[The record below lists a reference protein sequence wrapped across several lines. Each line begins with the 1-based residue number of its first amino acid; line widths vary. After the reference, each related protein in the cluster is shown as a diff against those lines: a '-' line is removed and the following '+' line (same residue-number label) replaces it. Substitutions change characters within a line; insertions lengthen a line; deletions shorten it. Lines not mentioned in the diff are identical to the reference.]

1 MLCFA
6 ALATRRKALSRHP
19 RPTLTLSLLALNL
32 AVAHSLAALPAAPV
46 AVDSAK
52 LGYYRQAVA
61 GRDGIVFVA
70 EGHLWRVP
78 YEGGTARR
86 LTSSAADPS
95 YPALSADGRWL
106 AFVGRYD
113 GGPEV
118 YVMPAEGGPTKRLT
132 VDGDRGIKVQGWS
145 RDGRVLV
152 ASSRY
157 SGKPDTRLYLIDPAS
172 GRRAAVPLAQAAEA
186 CLNGQGQPTVFAR
199 EPQPS
204 DNVIGYVGGLRQ
216 QLWSWKPGQEAK
228 PAFPGHPGT
237 SRQPMCDGDQVFFI
251 SDKGGRLNLWQARL
265 GADGTLA
272 DSRELTH
279 YRDFE
284 VRDASLYAAPSQ
296 DRIVYTRA
304 GAIHVFDPQT
314 GADRTPAI
322 RLNSDFEQLRPQMIS
337 NPVSYISALALSPN
351 GDRVAVQARGY
362 VSVFPVGSGRRADV
376 LTDGAQRARELVFS
390 ADGKSLLLTSDKSGE
405 QEFWRIG
412 SRGGEAARQISHG
425 SDSPIEQPLA
435 APDGKKLVYS
445 DGRRRLWLLNLE
457 TGERKLLRQLE
468 RGGYADF
475 AWSPDSRYL
484 AYSADAANEFARLWL
499 YDSQSH
505 QHLPLSSDRYHARS
519 PAFSPDGKTL
529 YFLSDRNL
537 DSEVSSPWGQR
548 DPAPYFNKQT
558 KIYGLMLDAA
568 ARWPFQPKDELAG
581 KADDEDKGDG
591 KDGKGKDDKAKDDK
605 AKTANK
611 GPKPVRLDNGFRR
624 RLYEVPLEAGN
635 YDSLKVDDKRLY
647 FTRAASPEAKLKQL
661 ISLSIEAPN
670 PTPPKPEVFAEGV
683 KEYRQSA
690 DRKKLLLVREEG
702 GQPSLAVVP
711 AGEKM
716 PKEMDKYAVSLRD
729 WSLPL
734 DPRAEWRQIF
744 ADTWRMHRDSVHLAT
759 MRSVDWA
766 AVRKRFAPLVDQV
779 TTRQELNDVL
789 AQMIANVGIQHS
801 QVGIRSQGAP
811 QPDLAV
817 GQLAADFRRVA
828 GGLEVTAIWNG
839 DPELL
844 EERSPLARPE
854 ADVRVGDVISR
865 INGQPVASEYA
876 LASALRGQVDKQ
888 VLLQIVRAGVSRQV
902 IVRPVSLSRDRD
914 LRYLGWEEQ
923 RQRMVEKQSA
933 GRIGYVH
940 LQAMGKEDAARWA
953 REYYPVFDREG
964 LILDLRHNDGG
975 NIDRWLLE
983 KLLRRVWVWWQN
995 GNERVTSP
1003 NPPYAFRGK
1012 VVALIDGATYSD
1024 GETFALG
1031 LQRLGI
1037 ATLIGEPT
1045 AGAGMWLSDQ
1055 NWSRDQGIA
1064 RAAQSPQFV
1073 VAPDGSRH
1081 WVVEGRGVKPD
1092 IAVDNL
1098 PWATFK
1104 GQDAQLEAAIHYL
1117 QQGMGKT
1124 PPAPP
1129 QPPAGGAQGAHY
1141 RGF

>member
-1 MLCFA
+1 M
-6 ALATRRKALSRHP
+6 RPRLSV
-19 RPTLTLSLLALNL
+19 TLLVLNL
-32 AVAHSLAALPAAPV
+32 ALSQAFAALPAGPSSI
-46 AVDSAK
+46 DGAK
-52 LGYYRQAVA
+52 LGYFRQATA

-70 EGHLWRVP
+70 DGHLWRVP
-78 YEGGTARR
+78 YEGGAARR
-86 LTSSAADPS
+86 LTGGAADPS

-113 GGPEV
+113 GAPEV
-118 YVMPAEGGPTKRLT
+118 YVMPAEGGPTRRLT
-132 VDGDRGIKVQGWS
+132 IDGDRGVKVQGWS

-157 SGKPDTRLYLIDPAS
+157 SGKPDTRLYLLDPAS
-172 GRRAAVPLAQAAEA
+172 GQREPIPLAQAAEA
-186 CLNGQGQPTVFAR
+186 CLDGQGHPTVFAR
-199 EPQPS
+199 EAQPS

-216 QLWSWKPGQEAK
+216 QLWSWQPGQEAR

-237 SRQPMCDGDQVFFI
+237 SRQPMCVGDQVYFL
-251 SDKGGRLNLWQARL
+251 SDKGGRLNLWQGRL
-265 GADGTLA
+265 AASGALA

-284 VRDASLYAAPSQ
+284 VRDANLYAAPGH
-296 DRIVYTRA
+296 DRIVYTQA
-304 GAIHVFDPQT
+304 GAIHVLDPQT
-314 GADRTPAI
+314 GADQELAI
-322 RLNSDFEQLRPQMIS
+322 QLNSDFEQLRPQMIN
-337 NPVSYISALALSPN
+337 NPLNYVSALALSPN

-376 LTDGAQRARELVFS
+376 LTDGAQRARELSFS

-405 QEFWRIG
+405 QEFWRAD
-412 SRGGEAARQISHG
+412 SRTGGAMHQISHG
-425 SDSPIEQPLA
+425 GDSPIEQPLA

-445 DGRRRLWLLNLE
+445 DGRRRLWLLNLDS
-457 TGERKLLRQLE
+457 GERRLLRQLP

-484 AYSADAANEFARLWL
+484 AYGADAANEFSQLWL
-499 YDSQSH
+499 YDSQSR
-505 QHLPLSSDRYHARS
+505 QHFPLSSDRYHARS
-519 PAFSPDGKTL
+519 PAFAPDGKTL

-558 KIYGLMLDAA
+558 KIYGLMLDAS

-581 KADDEDKGDG
+581 KDAGEDKGESGDSEN
-591 KDGKGKDDKAKDDK
+591 KEDKGKDAKK
-605 AKTANK
+605 S
-611 GPKPVRLDNGFRR
+611 PKPVRLDNGFRR
-624 RLYEVPLEAGN
+624 RLYEAPLEAGN
-635 YDSLKVDDKRLY
+635 YDSLKADDKRLY
-647 FTRAASPEAKLKQL
+647 FTRAATPEAKLKQL
-661 ISLSIEAPN
+661 LSLSIEAPN
-670 PTPPKPEVFAEGV
+670 PTPSKPEVFAEGI

-716 PKEMDKYAVSLRD
+716 PKEMDKYAVSLKD

-744 ADTWRMHRDSVHLAT
+744 ADTWRMHRDTVHLAT
-759 MRSVDWA
+759 MRAVDWEA
-766 AVRKRFAPLVDQV
+766 ARRRFAPLADKV

-789 AQMIANVGIQHS
+789 AQMIATVGIQHS
-801 QVGIRSQGAP
+801 QVGIRAQDAAK
-811 QPDLAV
+811 PDTSV
-817 GQLAADFRRVA
+817 GQLAADLRRA
-828 GGLEVTAIWNG
+828 PGGLEVTAIWNG

-844 EERSPLARPE
+844 EERSPLAQPE
-854 ADVRVGDVISR
+854 ADVRVGDVIAR
-865 INGQPVASEYA
+865 VNGQALPSEYA
-876 LASALRGQVDKQ
+876 LASALRGQAGKQ
-888 VLLQIVRAGVSRQV
+888 VLLQINRGGASRQA
-902 IVRPVSLSRDRD
+902 IVRPVSLARDRQ

-923 RQRMVEKQSA
+923 RRSMVEQQSA
-933 GRIGYVH
+933 GRIGYLH
-940 LQAMGKEDAARWA
+940 LQAMGKDDAARWA

-964 LILDLRHNDGG
+964 LILDLRHNNGG

-983 KLLRRVWVWWQN
+983 KLLRRVWVWWQS
-995 GNERVTSP
+995 GNQSVAEP

-1012 VVALIDGATYSD
+1012 VVALIDGDTYSD

-1037 ATLIGEPT
+1037 ATLIGMPT

-1055 NWSRDQGIA
+1055 NGSRDLGIA
-1064 RAAQSPQFV
+1064 RAAQSPQFIT
-1073 VAPDGSRH
+1073 APDGSRQ

-1098 PWATFK
+1098 PWAAFQ
-1104 GQDAQLEAAIHYL
+1104 GQDAQLEAAIRYL
-1117 QQGMGKT
+1117 RQGMAKT
-1124 PPAPP
+1124 PAAPP
-1129 QPPAGGAQGAHY
+1129 QAPAGGAQGSHY
-1141 RGF
+1141 QGF